1 MLVTGFEGYGG
12 RGINPAG
19 EIAKSLHGKSIAGEP
34 VTGAIL
40 PVSYAELPS
49 RMSALIDNHKPA
61 GIICLGL
68 WPGEPMIRLE
78 RFGLN
83 KNDFEIPDNV
93 GILEREEIE
102 TGGPTARAASLPL
115 EQIQMQLLKERI
127 PTRLSSSAGNFLC
140 NATLYTTLG
149 LLERKGIKIP
159 CGFIHVPYLPEQV
172 AEIVQTT
179 KAEQQIELHQRGD
192 LCSMA
197 LETSIAAIR
206 TAIEVTLEKSE

>member
-19 EIAKSLHGKSIAGEP
+19 EIAKSLHGKSISGET

-40 PVSYAELPS
+40 PVSYAELAS
-49 RMSALIDNHKPA
+49 RMSALIDDHKPA
-61 GIICLGL
+61 GVICLGL

-93 GILEREEIE
+93 GILAHEEIE
-102 TGGPTARAASLPL
+102 PGGPTARAASLPL
-115 EQIQMQLLKERI
+115 EQIQTQLLKEGI

-140 NATLYTTLG
+140 NALLYTTLG
-149 LLERKGIKIP
+149 LLEKKGLRTP
-159 CGFIHVPYLPEQV
+159 CGFIHIPYLPEQV
-172 AEIVQTT
+172 AQIVGTT
-179 KAEQQIELHQRGD
+179 KAEQQLELHQRGD

-197 LETSIAAIR
+197 LETSVAAIK
-206 TAIEVTLEKSE
+206 TAIKVTLENS